1 MGNVRTRIS
10 RKTGVVRTTTSWGGK
25 RGITTSMST
34 GCGSGVGRTRNTFS
48 TNQKTGKTRQT
59 QSIKVGPNSWYTT
72 SKTLN
77 PSKRGRKRR
86 YKVKP
91 GELLS
96 LISNMFWISIIF
108 LLILM
113 VIA

>member
-10 RKTGVVRTTTSWGGK
+10 RKTGPVRTTTSWGGK
-25 RGITTSMST
+25 RGITTSTSVSN
-34 GCGSGVGRTRNTFS
+34 GSGVGRTRNTFS

-77 PSKRGRKRR
+77 PSRRGRKR
-86 YKVKP
+86 KAKP
-91 GELLS
+91 GEALAS
-96 LISNMFWISIIF
+96 LFW
-108 LLILM
+108 LGLILLLLM
-113 VIA
+113 VFV